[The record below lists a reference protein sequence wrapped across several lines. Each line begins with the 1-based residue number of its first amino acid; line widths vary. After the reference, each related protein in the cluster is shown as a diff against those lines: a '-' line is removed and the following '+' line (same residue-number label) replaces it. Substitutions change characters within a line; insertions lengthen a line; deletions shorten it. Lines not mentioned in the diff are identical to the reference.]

1 MITEKIKYYYQ
12 NNNEDQRLSIG
23 SGQLEFE
30 RTKEIISRYLPN
42 KSARILDIGGAAGIY
57 SLWLA
62 DKGHKVHLIDPM
74 PNHVEKAKK
83 ASALQPD
90 SPVKSIE
97 IGDGSDLKFPNEFA
111 DIILLMGPMYHLVE
125 KGERLA
131 ALKESLRVLN
141 KGGLLIA
148 AAISKF
154 ASTLDGFVQGFM
166 DDHRFPPIAEQDLA
180 DGQHRNP
187 YDTIAY
193 FTTAFFHHPDEL
205 KVEIEEAGFAHQDT
219 FAVEG
224 FGWLLQNFD
233 DQWEDAKRR
242 ERMLKFIRLTE
253 TEPSLLGMSAH
264 FLSIAKKP

>member
-1 MITEKIKYYYQ
+1 MISEKIKYHYQ
-12 NNNEDQRLSIG
+12 NNNEEQRLSIG

-30 RTKEIISRYLPN
+30 RSKEIISRFLPH
-42 KSARILDIGGAAGIY
+42 KPAKILDIGGAAGIY

-62 DKGHKVHLIDPM
+62 AKGHEVHLIDPI
-74 PNHVEKAKK
+74 PIHVEQAKQ

-90 SPVKSIE
+90 FPIKSVQV
-97 IGDGSDLKFPNEFA
+97 GDALDLKFPDEFA
-111 DIILLMGPMYHLVE
+111 DVILLMGPMYHLVE
-125 KGERLA
+125 RKDRLS
-131 ALKESLRVLN
+131 ALKESHRVLK
-141 KGGLLIA
+141 KGSLLIA
-148 AAISKF
+148 AAISRF

-187 YDTIAY
+187 YDEIAY

-205 KVEIEEAGFAHQDT
+205 KAEIEETGFAHQDT

-224 FGWLLQNFD
+224 FGWLLQDFED
-233 DQWEDAKRR
+233 HWENEKRR

-264 FLSIAKKP
+264 LLGIAKKP